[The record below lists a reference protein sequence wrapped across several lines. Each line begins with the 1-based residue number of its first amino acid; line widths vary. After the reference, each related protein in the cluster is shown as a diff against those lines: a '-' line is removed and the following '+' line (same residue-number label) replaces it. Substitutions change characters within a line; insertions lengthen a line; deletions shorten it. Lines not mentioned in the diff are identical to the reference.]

1 MCLVAQSYPTLC
13 NPRDCSPP
21 SFSVH
26 GILQA
31 RMLEWVAIPSS
42 NWVEG
47 EPFAEMG
54 KPGDNK
60 FRIRREVN
68 SPLPLPFRALLSP
81 ACLLPSLYSF
91 YASSWFLFLY
101 SSLLAHSLW
110 MISAIPKTLVAPI
123 CQSFLTVH
131 GQSKLSSTFLSI
143 RKNAQG
149 ENRELSFETE
159 MRPLG
164 WETSS
169 KIARRNCCEEVGRG
183 RWRCQDTCNF
193 GEEGYVPSSTH
204 FGRKLLLVMRNKCL
218 Y

>member
-101 SSLLAHSLW
+101 LTPKCKDFLDLVIPSSLGKKGKTKPGWPHPSFTHHSPGESSLKSPAKALG
-110 MISAIPKTLVAPI
+110 IL
-123 CQSFLTVH
+123 F
-131 GQSKLSSTFLSI
+131 LSSYCTMD
-143 RKNAQG
+143 A
-149 ENRELSFETE
+149 
-159 MRPLG
+159 
-164 WETSS
+164 
-169 KIARRNCCEEVGRG
+169 
-183 RWRCQDTCNF
+183 
-193 GEEGYVPSSTH
+193 Y
-204 FGRKLLLVMRNKCL
+204 
-218 Y
+218 